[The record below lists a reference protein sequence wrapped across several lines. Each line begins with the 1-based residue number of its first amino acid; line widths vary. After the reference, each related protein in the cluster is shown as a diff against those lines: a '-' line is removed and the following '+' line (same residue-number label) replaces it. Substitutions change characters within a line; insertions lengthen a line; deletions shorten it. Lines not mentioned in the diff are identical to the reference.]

1 MSPGSRLQ
9 APGFTGSRLQAPGSS
24 QSESESETENETRFG
39 SNTLCSSSSWSLRPG
54 AWSLLLL
61 LLLTIGC
68 GHTET
73 HQAMLRAPES
83 PTGRPVE
90 LYMADQPAPTR
101 PYYEIALVQAVGF
114 GNEAHPEDVA
124 KALTDKAGRLG
135 CDAVLR
141 TFVDQGY
148 SRANATGVCVKW
160 LAPGPAAPVA
170 NLPANPG
177 SNPPPPKVRPAPA
190 PRLEGL
196 PSSGPNQGG
205 GR

>member
-1 MSPGSRLQ
+1 MKRLIIIIVL
-9 APGFTGSRLQAPGSS
+9 AFP
-24 QSESESETENETRFG
+24 
-39 SNTLCSSSSWSLRPG
+39 
-54 AWSLLLL
+54 SLLLL
-61 LLLTIGC
+61 SGC

-73 HQAMLRAPES
+73 HVAMLRAYEP

-90 LYMADQPAPTR
+90 LYMADQPTPAR
-101 PYYEIALVQAVGF
+101 PFYEIAMVQAVGF

-124 KALTDKAGRLG
+124 KALTDRAGKLG

-148 SRANATGVCVKW
+148 SRANAVGVCVKW
-160 LAPGPAAPVA
+160 LAAGPAAPTP
-170 NLPANPG
+170 NLPPDPG
-177 SNPPPPKVRPAPA
+177 SNPPRPDMRPAPA

-196 PSSGPNQGG
+196 PSSGANQGG